1 MKGAGIVLIILALV
15 IGIVPMFTHCELAGP
30 TVPLQSGATT
40 FMKCHWTARAESA
53 VALPLA
59 AAGIAMII
67 SKRRESHRVLAITAG
82 VLGLAA
88 ILLPTYLIGV
98 CSSPNMICSMVM
110 RPVLILGGVVTA
122 VASLAVMVR
131 SQGPELAV

>member
-1 MKGAGIVLIILALV
+1 MKGAGIVLIMLALV

-98 CSSPNMICSMVM
+98 CSSPNMICNMVM

-131 SQGPELAV
+131 SQGPELAA

>member
-53 VALPLA
+53 VAL
-59 AAGIAMII
+59 
-67 SKRRESHRVLAITAG
+67 H
-82 VLGLAA
+82 
-88 ILLPTYLIGV
+88 
-98 CSSPNMICSMVM
+98 
-110 RPVLILGGVVTA
+110 
-122 VASLAVMVR
+122 
-131 SQGPELAV
+131 SQQSDCHDHQQAQ